1 MKVCKPSKDSTA
13 TYCGPSP
20 RVNMPYKNLVNL
32 PLLEQLNLDWSYNF
46 TADSL
51 RSSPLTVNLQTK
63 VGQYIRIQFRNTFDP
78 YGVDS
83 NNRRINTLYWETSKR
98 FFRLTNS
105 QLSLNLDLKGKP
117 RQKKNLPESAGSMS
131 EREYYLANMD
141 AFYDFDIPWTLSA
154 RYNLNRQTGISYNP
168 DTILFTQ
175 SLSMNGSINIT
186 PKWKIV
192 ATTGYDFRNRD
203 LTLTNVRVMR
213 DLHCWS
219 LSFNWTA
226 YPISR
231 QTYSIELRVLSDVLQ
246 FLKLSRQKPPGSFD
260 DF

>member
-1 MKVCKPSKDSTA
+1 
-13 TYCGPSP
+13 
-20 RVNMPYKNLVNL
+20 
-32 PLLEQLNLDWSYNF
+32 
-46 TADSL
+46 
-51 RSSPLTVNLQTK
+51 
-63 VGQYIRIQFRNTFDP
+63 
-78 YGVDS
+78 
-83 NNRRINTLYWETSKR
+83 
-98 FFRLTNS
+98 
-105 QLSLNLDLKGKP
+105 
-117 RQKKNLPESAGSMS
+117 
-131 EREYYLANMD
+131 MD
-141 AFYDFDIPWTLSA
+141 AYYDFDIPWTLSM

-175 SLSMNGSINIT
+175 SLSMNGSVNIT